1 MFLRPR
7 PDNKI
12 AFGAELSSCTYRL
25 TLARYASIAEFFQ
38 REIAASGKDLKL
50 LDIACGEG
58 RLILYGPFPG
68 ISFHGI
74 DVRRTSLIQARE
86 RGYTDVVE
94 GNVIHG
100 LPFPDHSF
108 GIIVCSHILEHLEYP
123 DHFVSEIE
131 RVLRPGGLLVVGG
144 DSLGP
149 VSLNDLFE
157 GEPDLGLG
165 EPLTHAEPVTLI
177 GQAPRHPI
185 MRGLG
190 SLAGALGQTRFRRT
204 RPIAVGTGQVLA
216 RFGDGR
222 PALVEHAAGAG
233 RVLVLG
239 TDLGIGWSDFPRR
252 VAFVPFL
259 HETLGYLTSGVPR
272 PREFLVGDQPADL
285 ADQPGAVMSADGLRR
300 LVINVDPRESDP
312 TVVNAEAFVASV
324 GTLSTTD
331 GRETP
336 DVARA
341 PESGPRLWRVFLML
355 MVLVLVAEGLL
366 SRRMV

>member
-131 RVLRPGGLLVVGG
+131 RVLRPGGLLVVGVPICVWWTR
-144 DSLGP
+144 LLRIHL
-149 VSLNDLFE
+149 V
-157 GEPDLGLG
+157 
-165 EPLTHAEPVTLI
+165 
-177 GQAPRHPI
+177 PRFN
-185 MRGLG
+185 
-190 SLAGALGQTRFRRT
+190 SEK
-204 RPIAVGTGQVLA
+204 RPEVLKK
-216 RFGDGR
+216 RFGHLHFFTLPSLKKLLHSFRIEDIRGFR
-222 PALVEHAAGAG
+222 FLSAG
-233 RVLVLG
+233 RYLPFEDWRWYYRLNAAWG
-239 TDLGIGWSDFPRR
+239 RSFPRM
-252 VAFVPFL
+252 
-259 HETLGYLTSGVPR
+259 TSEVN
-272 PREFLVGDQPADL
+272 
-285 ADQPGAVMSADGLRR
+285 
-300 LVINVDPRESDP
+300 VI
-312 TVVNAEAFVASV
+312 
-324 GTLSTTD
+324 
-331 GRETP
+331 
-336 DVARA
+336 ARK
-341 PESGPRLWRVFLML
+341 PSN
-355 MVLVLVAEGLL
+355 
-366 SRRMV
+366 